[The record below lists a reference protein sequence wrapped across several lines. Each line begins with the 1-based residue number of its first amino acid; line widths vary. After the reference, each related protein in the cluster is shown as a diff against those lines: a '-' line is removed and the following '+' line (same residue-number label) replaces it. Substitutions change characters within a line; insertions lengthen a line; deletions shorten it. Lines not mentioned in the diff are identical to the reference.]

1 MTDKSSSQKNSSEK
15 KILSNDTSGSVATE
29 ASSNTSPVNISFSSS
44 MGDYK
49 GLLQKLELKNRT
61 VKVFELTIPLVG
73 SRAYDLDQ
81 QTVSSSSKSC

>member
-1 MTDKSSSQKNSSEK
+1 
-15 KILSNDTSGSVATE
+15 
-29 ASSNTSPVNISFSSS
+29 

-61 VKVFELTIPLVG
+61 VKFFELTIPLVG

-81 QTVSSSSKSC
+81 QTVSSSSKNFELNQNRAWDVKYYICTAK